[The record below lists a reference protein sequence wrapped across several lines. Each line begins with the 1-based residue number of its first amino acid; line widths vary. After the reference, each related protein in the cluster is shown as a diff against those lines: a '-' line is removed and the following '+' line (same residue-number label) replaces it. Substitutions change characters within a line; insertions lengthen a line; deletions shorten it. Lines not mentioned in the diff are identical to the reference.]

1 MSTFHKD
8 RLEIINL
15 DVRSDDWGQHFDDV
29 FVLFV
34 SLVVLFLNESLKVLK
49 ISLIQRVYMK
59 THEGLLE
66 LLGKSRVDLIES
78 LLNLADKRPYYS
90 QSCID
95 IVLHDLL

>member
-1 MSTFHKD
+1 MTRFHKD

-15 DVRSDDWGQHFDDV
+15 DVCSDDWGQHFDDV

-49 ISLIQRVYMK
+49 ISLIQRVYMR